1 MFWEQI
7 FSGLMIGSFYSLMAL
22 GFVLVYKATDVLNF
36 AQGDLMM
43 LGPFIVF
50 SLAGALKLPIL
61 IAILASIVLTSFAG
75 YLMDRLVVRKMVGHS
90 LFSVVLATLAIS
102 IIIRSV
108 AGLGWGHEYYG
119 MPEIFSNIPFKFES
133 ITISPSQL
141 WVIGI
146 SIGLVILFYFFFQ
159 FTNIGISFRAASQ
172 NQLGSVYCGIS
183 VKKVFTYS
191 WVMSG
196 FVGAIGGIL
205 IAPVSMLQ
213 VEMGHM
219 ALTAFPAAI
228 LGGMRSIPGAIVGGI
243 ILGVMES
250 LAGAY
255 MADWIKNVFPWLAL
269 IVILLIKPEGLFGIH
284 KRKKV

>member
-1 MFWEQI
+1 MT
-7 FSGLMIGSFYSLMAL
+7 GSFYSLMAL

-50 SLAGALKLPIL
+50 SLAGVLKLPIL
-61 IAILASIVLTSFAG
+61 VAIFSAIALTSFAG
-75 YLMDRLVVRKMVGHS
+75 YLMDRLVIRKMVGHS
-90 LFSVVLATLAIS
+90 LFAVVLATLAIS
-102 IIIRSV
+102 IIIRSI
-108 AGLGWGHEYYG
+108 AGLGWGHELHR
-119 MPEIFSNIPFKFES
+119 MPEIFSNIPFNIEG
-133 ITISPSQL
+133 IAISPNQL

-146 SIGLVILFYFFFQ
+146 SIGLVILFYCFFQ

-183 VKKVFTYS
+183 VKRVFTYS

-213 VEMGHM
+213 VDLGHM
-219 ALTAFPAAI
+219 ALVAFPAAI

-243 ILGVMES
+243 VLGIMES

-255 MADWIKNVFPWLAL
+255 MADWIKNIFPWLAL
-269 IVILLIKPEGLFGIH
+269 ILILLIKPEGLFGIH

>member
-7 FSGLMIGSFYSLMAL
+7 FSGLIIGSFYSLMAL

-43 LGPFIVF
+43 LGPFF
-50 SLAGALKLPIL
+50 ALTLATVLKLPLL
-61 IAILASIVLTSFAG
+61 IAIIGSIVLTSFIG

-90 LFSVVLATLAIS
+90 LFAIVLATLAIS
-102 IIIRSV
+102 IIIRSL
-108 AGLGWGHEYYG
+108 AGLGWGHQLHS
-119 MPEIFSNIPFKFES
+119 MPEIFSNIPFDIES
-133 ITISPSQL
+133 IAISPNQL

-146 SIGLVILFYFFFQ
+146 SIGLVILFYIFFQ

-172 NQLGSVYCGIS
+172 NQMGSVYCGIS

-213 VEMGHM
+213 VDLGYL
-219 ALTAFPAAI
+219 ALLAFPAAI

-243 ILGVMES
+243 ILGIMES

-255 MADWIKNVFPWLAL
+255 MADWIKNIFPWLAL
-269 IVILLIKPEGLFGIH
+269 IIILLIKPEGLFGVH